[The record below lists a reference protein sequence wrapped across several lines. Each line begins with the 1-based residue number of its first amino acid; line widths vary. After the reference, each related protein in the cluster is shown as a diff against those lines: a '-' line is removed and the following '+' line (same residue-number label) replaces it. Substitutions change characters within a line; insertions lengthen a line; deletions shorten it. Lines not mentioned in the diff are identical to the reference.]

1 MHIRLRFFA
10 SLRERLGRS
19 EDSCD
24 VPEGATVST
33 VWEILKQEHP
43 ALAEVERSLAFAVAQ
58 EYVDGDY
65 PLQDNDELAF
75 IPPVSGGAMTDT
87 PSRISCTI
95 TQEPIRLDKLISF
108 VADPGAGAMAT
119 FVGTTRDTNDGRQ
132 VIRLEYE
139 CYPGMAEREMVKI
152 GHEVLERWPVKKI
165 AMIHRLGRVDIGEAS
180 VAIAVSS
187 SHRHAAFEAC
197 HYAINQLK
205 ETVPIWKKE
214 LYEGGEVWIGSQ
226 TGKNGSLLNAP
237 KDTPADDKGGAQPDK
252 TRTRL

>member
-1 MHIRLRFFA
+1 MHIKLRFFA

-19 EDSCD
+19 EDSCE
-24 VPEGATVST
+24 VPEGATVRT
-33 VWEILKQEHP
+33 VWETLKHEQP

-58 EYVDGDY
+58 EYVDGDH
-65 PLQDNDELAF
+65 PLHDNDELAF
-75 IPPVSGGAMTDT
+75 IPPVSGGVTAD
-87 PSRISCTI
+87 RRLSCTI
-95 TQEPIRLDKLISF
+95 TQDPIRPDELTAF

-119 FVGTTRDTNDGRQ
+119 FVGTTRDSNDGRR

-139 CYPGMAEREMVKI
+139 CYPGMAEKEMAKI
-152 GHEVLERWPVKKI
+152 GHEILERWPVKKV
-165 AMIHRLGRVDIGEAS
+165 AMIHRLGRVDIGQAS

-214 LYEGGEVWIGSQ
+214 LYAGGEVWIGSQ
-226 TGKNGSLLNAP
+226 TGKNGTLHPS
-237 KDTPADDKGGAQPDK
+237 GGTEQ
-252 TRTRL
+252 